1 MNDPKQKA
9 AFVAGYAEGMRA
21 ARDGFIAALAEAGQ
35 HVMRDSLLEGLS
47 DSRINE
53 IADGVMLRLGKAT
66 AEDELEQRRRG
77 A

>member
-1 MNDPKQKA
+1 MTDPKQKA
-9 AFVAGYAEGMRA
+9 AFVAGYAEGMKA
-21 ARDGFIAALAEAGQ
+21 ARDGFVAALAETGQ
-35 HVMRDSLLEGLS
+35 HIMRDSVLEGMS

-53 IADGVMLRLGKAT
+53 IAGGVMLRLGKAP